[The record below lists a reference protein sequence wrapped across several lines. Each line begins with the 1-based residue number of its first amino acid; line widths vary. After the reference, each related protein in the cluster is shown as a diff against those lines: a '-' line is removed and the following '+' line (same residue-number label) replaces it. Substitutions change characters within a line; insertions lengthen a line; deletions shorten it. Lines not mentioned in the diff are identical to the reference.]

1 MKIANQNKDFI
12 IFSSYEEMSKHREK
26 RRNEE

>member
-1 MKIANQNKDFI
+1 MKIANQNNNFM
-12 IFSSYEEMSKHREK
+12 IFSSYEEMSKHRET